1 MSAGLDARARAF
13 ADAAGFEPRAGRHLL
28 LPGSKGA
35 LAGVLFAVEAADD
48 PNLDRFRPG
57 ALAGLLPAGAYR
69 FANAPHDTRLAA
81 LAFAL
86 GSYRF
91 TRYRKAEDKT
101 VQLELPVG
109 VDGDDLT
116 RIVEGVALARDLIN
130 TPANDMGPPDL
141 EHAARALT
149 SRHGASMR
157 ASSPLSSSRSR
168 SVAPPI
174 STPLTKIIGNVGQP
188 VHILSALRRR
198 QVLR

>member
-1 MSAGLDARARAF
+1 MAKAPIHPIFLLRGEAAAAVPVTFVTAATWADLRAGLDARARAF

-57 ALAGLLPAGAYR
+57 ALAGLLPAGVYR

-91 TRYRKAEDKT
+91 TRYRKAERS
-101 VQLELPVG
+101 EERRVG
-109 VDGDDLT
+109 K
-116 RIVEGVALARDLIN
+116 EG
-130 TPANDMGPPDL
+130 
-141 EHAARALT
+141 
-149 SRHGASMR
+149 
-157 ASSPLSSSRSR
+157 RSR
-168 SVAPPI
+168 GARE
-174 STPLTKIIGNVGQP
+174 G
-188 VHILSALRRR
+188 R
-198 QVLR
+198 